1 MKPEARAV
9 KSADRAIDILEF
21 VAESAVPP
29 SFTALM
35 AGTGIPRSSLFHLLN
50 NLQDRGYLSQD
61 QTGGYRLGERVRQLA
76 ARVDAPAP
84 ATLVLPYLR
93 RLSVAVNETAGF
105 YVRREDMAETVAT
118 VIGAQALN
126 FTMRVGELAPL
137 YAVSAGKIMLA
148 QLAEKELDDYLARV
162 AFEQITPQTL
172 RSKDVLRRE
181 IAVARRE
188 GFAYSREEFT
198 PGITGIAVAVTHGTT
213 LLGALNLAVP
223 TSRFTAE
230 QAGVFRKELKSAAGP
245 LVQVLR
251 S

>member
-1 MKPEARAV
+1 MKPKAQAV

-21 VAESAVPP
+21 VAESTVPP

-35 AGTGIPRSSLFHLLN
+35 EGTQIPRSSLFHLLN

-61 QTGGYRLGERVRQLA
+61 QTGGYRLGERLRQLA
-76 ARVDAPAP
+76 SRLDTPSP

-93 RLSVAVNETAGF
+93 RLSGAVNETAGF
-105 YVRREDMAETVAT
+105 YVRHGDMAETVAT
-118 VIGAQALN
+118 IVGSQALN

-148 QLAEKELDDYLARV
+148 HFTEKELDDYLARV

-172 RSKDVLRRE
+172 RSREALRAE
-181 IAVARRE
+181 IAVARQE

-198 PGITGIAVAVTHGTT
+198 PGITGIAVAVMHGTT

-223 TSRFTAE
+223 TSRFTVD
-230 QAGVFRKELKSAAGP
+230 QAAMFRKELRNVTGP
-245 LVQVLR
+245 LAQALR
-251 S
+251 P